1 LCLECRPLTLFVHL
15 LICRYANI
23 RKRPLSPQTPK
34 KSKRGRY
41 SIMKDINCKTTV
53 ELTPRK
59 KKKKFLNIKQKIQIC
74 KLKNSLIKSKNGSQF
89 KNCKRKI
96 NSWTPAD
103 KGFALTLY
111 KRGPRCYRF
120 LSKILKLPSKSTLQ
134 KNLRNIGEYLFISWT
149 YCPK

>member
-1 LCLECRPLTLFVHL
+1 LQDYSR
-15 LICRYANI
+15 IN
-23 RKRPLSPQTPK
+23 PK
-34 KSKRGRY
+34 K
-41 SIMKDINCKTTV
+41 
-53 ELTPRK
+53 E
-59 KKKKFLNIKQKIQIC
+59 KKKFLNIKQKIQIC

-134 KNLRNIGEYLFISWT
+134 KNLRNIGKYLFISWT
-149 YCPK
+149 YCPKKFQKNIIRINFAPFLLMRYLCLQI